1 MYISKLFLNKN
12 KITNLNRKYGR
23 NNEGKITV
31 RYRKK
36 GHKRLIRF
44 VNDNLNLD
52 KNFIVISI
60 EYNPYKNKFL
70 NLVYNKKKNVVEK
83 RYYEVNNQTNVLDI
97 LENNSNIDYNKPQIS
112 QHNSNITKIS
122 KLSIGDIICNIE
134 KYPGKGPIFARSAGT
149 FGQLIK
155 FDNTTKNLAQVRLP
169 SKEQYF
175 INKDCFCVKG
185 KNSNVFHKQLKK
197 WKAGSSSNL
206 GVKSKVRGVAK
217 NPVDHPHGGGEGKGY
232 IGRAPVNP
240 QGKLTKGVPTR
251 KLKKNSFFIALRR
264 SKLN

>member
-12 KITNLNRKYGR
+12 KITNLKRKYGR

-197 WKAGSSSNL
+197 
-206 GVKSKVRGVAK
+206 
-217 NPVDHPHGGGEGKGY
+217 
-232 IGRAPVNP
+232 
-240 QGKLTKGVPTR
+240 
-251 KLKKNSFFIALRR
+251 
-264 SKLN
+264 

>member
-12 KITNLNRKYGR
+12 KITNLKRKYGR

-44 VNDNLNLD
+44 VNDNLKLD

-70 NLVYNKKKNVVEK
+70 NLVYNKKKNTIEH
-83 RYYEVNNQTNVLDI
+83 RYYEINNQTNVLDV
-97 LENNSNIDYNKPQIS
+97 LKSNNNINSLVS
-112 QHNSNITKIS
+112 QPNNNITKIE

-134 KYPGKGPIFARSAGT
+134 KFPGKGPIFARSAGT

-155 FDNTTKNLAQVRLP
+155 FDNSNKNLAQVRLP

-175 INKDCFCVKG
+175 IDKNCFCVKG
-185 KNSNVFHKQLKK
+185 KNSNIFHKQLKK

-251 KLKKNSFFIALRR
+251 KLKKNSFFIALKR